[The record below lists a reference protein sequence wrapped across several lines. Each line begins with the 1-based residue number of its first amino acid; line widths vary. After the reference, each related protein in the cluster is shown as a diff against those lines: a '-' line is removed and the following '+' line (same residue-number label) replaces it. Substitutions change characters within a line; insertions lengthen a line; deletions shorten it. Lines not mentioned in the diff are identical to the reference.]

1 MKILFKNKTRYTKQI
16 YKEFLEF
23 HQEKYGATYMG
34 YTVLLIILFIFCIIL
49 QIQSRNYLLSI
60 LTLCI
65 LIGFVFWRLYNPI
78 KTVQKEIQSEKIE
91 NQQEFIF
98 KFYERKFII
107 YGKKMKSEIKY
118 WKLYKIFETDDYF
131 YLYIDKD
138 HAFLLSKNGFEIGTP
153 NSFREFIK
161 RKCRFKFKK
170 EL

>member
-1 MKILFKNKTRYTKQI
+1 MHTNLFHKFGAEQINGKPKSKFKIIANFKAFRFVLKIRNKNKKEKKLKILFKNKTRYTKQI

-78 KTVQKEIQSEKIE
+78 KTVQKE
-91 NQQEFIF
+91 
-98 KFYERKFII
+98 
-107 YGKKMKSEIKY
+107 KK
-118 WKLYKIFETDDYF
+118 
-131 YLYIDKD
+131 
-138 HAFLLSKNGFEIGTP
+138 HRAN
-153 NSFREFIK
+153 
-161 RKCRFKFKK
+161 
-170 EL
+170 

>member
-153 NSFREFIK
+153 NNFREFIK

>member
-34 YTVLLIILFIFCIIL
+34 YTVLLIILFIFFIIL

-153 NSFREFIK
+153 NNFGEFIK